1 MKLMTKDIRQ
11 KLPRLYEQD
20 GKGGDAVVHLKLFT
34 PSSSWTWYIT
44 EGSQQG
50 DDFLMFGLVDGLEKE
65 LGYVS
70 LRELESV
77 KGPMGLPIER
87 DLHWKPKTLKEIAPE
102 MFPNEEASEALV
114 REHEEQGT

>member
-1 MKLMTKDIRQ
+1 MKLMTKEIR
-11 KLPRLYEQD
+11 KRLPPLRAQD
-20 GKGGDAVVHLKLFT
+20 GKGGDAVAYLKLFT

-70 LRELESV
+70 LKELESV

-87 DLHWKPKTLKEIAPE
+87 DLYWKPKTLKEIVPE
-102 MFPNEEASEALV
+102 MFAHEEAPEAAV
-114 REHEEQGT
+114 HEHEEQGL

>member
-1 MKLMTKDIRQ
+1 MKLLTEEIRK
-11 KLPRLYEQD
+11 KLPALYAQD
-20 GKGGDAVVHLKLFT
+20 GKGGDAVAYLKLFT

-87 DLHWKPKTLKEIAPE
+87 DKFWRPKTLKEIAPE
-102 MFPNEEASEALV
+102 MFRDEAKKEGAA
-114 REHEEQGT
+114 

>member
-20 GKGGDAVVHLKLFT
+20 GKGGEAVAYLKLFT

-44 EGSQQG
+44 EGNQQG